1 MEMTS
6 HSTPGHGASDMDK
19 ETFSGTTAGHLE
31 AADEPMV
38 ELRNPYVKPGFR
50 GAFQSKYVVLCAFVV
65 RLGGFLFGYDQGVVS
80 IILVMDQFL
89 DEFPRVSDTASGGG
103 FWKGF
108 MTAMIELGALIG
120 AFNQG
125 WVAEKISRRYSICV
139 AVCIFVVGSTL
150 QTAAQDYAM
159 LIVGR
164 LIGGIGVGM
173 LSMVVPM
180 YIAEVSPPEIRGT
193 LLVLEEF
200 SIVFGIICAY
210 WLTFG
215 TRYIG
220 GQWSY
225 RLPFLLQIFPAILL
239 GISVLFIPFS
249 PRWLVSKG
257 RDQEALEALVKLRRV
272 PANDSRIQAEWFDI
286 RAEVAFH
293 KEVAEK
299 KHPNLGA
306 QGRRSC
312 WAAVKLELAAYADC
326 FKQGYWR
333 RTMVGIGLMFFQ
345 QFVGIN
351 ALIYYSPSLFETM
364 GVDYNMR
371 LVLSGVLNVTQLVGV
386 ATSLYT
392 MDKFG
397 RRPLLLLGS
406 VGMTVS
412 HIVIAVLV
420 GLYYDSWADHKDKGW
435 VAVAFLFLYM
445 LVFGMTF
452 GPVPWAMPSEIF
464 PSFLRAKGVAWSTC
478 SNWLNNFIIGLITP
492 PLIQNTRGFGAYT
505 FFAVFCALSG
515 IWTWFCVPET
525 KGRSLEDMD
534 RVFND
539 RAAAADRARRKEILK
554 ELKQRDDQGQ
564 QESIKTA

>member
-1 MEMTS
+1 
-6 HSTPGHGASDMDK
+6 
-19 ETFSGTTAGHLE
+19 
-31 AADEPMV
+31 
-38 ELRNPYVKPGFR
+38 
-50 GAFQSKYVVLCAFVV
+50 
-65 RLGGFLFGYDQGVVS
+65 
-80 IILVMDQFL
+80 
-89 DEFPRVSDTASGGG
+89 
-103 FWKGF
+103 
-108 MTAMIELGALIG
+108 
-120 AFNQG
+120 
-125 WVAEKISRRYSICV
+125 
-139 AVCIFVVGSTL
+139 
-150 QTAAQDYAM
+150 
-159 LIVGR
+159 
-164 LIGGIGVGM
+164 
-173 LSMVVPM
+173 MVVPM
-180 YIAEVSPPEIRGT
+180 YIAEVSPPEIRGTPLTRSRCPRSNIADPLKGT

-220 GQWSY
+220 GQWGY

-249 PRWLVSKG
+249 PRWLASKG
-257 RDQEALEALVKLRRV
+257 RDQEALDALVKLRRV
-272 PANDSRIQAEWFDI
+272 PADDPRIQAEWYDI

-293 KEVAEK
+293 QEIAEQ
-299 KHPNLGA
+299 KHPNLGVSR
-306 QGRRSC
+306 QRSC
-312 WAAVKLELAAYADC
+312 WVAVKLELAAYADC

-333 RTMVGIGLMFFQ
+333 RTMVGVGLMFFQ

-364 GVDYNMR
+364 GIEYNMR

-386 ATSLYT
+386 VTSLYT
-392 MDKFG
+392 MDRFG
-397 RRPLLLLGS
+397 RRPLLLFGS
-406 VGMTVS
+406 VGMTIS
-412 HIVIAVLV
+412 HVVIAVLV
-420 GLYYDSWADHKDKGW
+420 GLYFDSWGDHKDKGW

-445 LVFGMTF
+445 LLFGASF

-534 RVFND
+534 RVFGD
-539 RAAAADRARRKEILK
+539 RAGTADEARRKDILK
-554 ELKQRDDQGQ
+554 EMKRRDRLDSQ
-564 QESIKTA
+564 QEVKTA

>member
-1 MEMTS
+1 MTENLEGQYGKADDDI
-6 HSTPGHGASDMDK
+6 TPDDPLIVLQD
-19 ETFSGTTAGHLE
+19 T
-31 AADEPMV
+31 
-38 ELRNPYVKPGFR
+38 YVKP
-50 GAFQSKYVVLCAFVV
+50 
-65 RLGGFLFGYDQGVVS
+65 DQGVVS

-89 DEFPRVSDTASGGG
+89 DDFPRVSDTASGGG

-125 WVAEKISRRYSICV
+125 WIAEKISRKYSICV
-139 AVCIFVVGSTL
+139 AVCIFVVGSVL

-159 LIVGR
+159 LVVGR

-173 LSMVVPM
+173 MSMVVPM

-200 SIVFGIICAY
+200 SIVFGIICAF

-220 GQWSY
+220 GEWSY
-225 RLPFLLQIFPAILL
+225 RLPFLLQMFPAILL
-239 GISVLFIPFS
+239 GIAVLFIPFS

-257 RDQEALEALVKLRRV
+257 RDQEALEALVKLRQV
-272 PANDSRIQAEWFDI
+272 PADDPRVQAEWLDI

-293 KEVAEK
+293 KEVGRK
-299 KHPNLGA
+299 KHPNLAAEG
-306 QGRRSC
+306 QRSR
-312 WAAVKLELAAYADC
+312 WAAIKFELSAYVDC
-326 FKQGYWR
+326 FRQGYWR

-364 GVDYNMR
+364 GIGYNMR

-386 ATSLYT
+386 STSLYT

-406 VGMTVS
+406 IGMTIS
-412 HIVIAVLV
+412 HIIIAVLV
-420 GLYYDSWADHKDKGW
+420 GLYFDTWADHKDKGW
-435 VAVAFLFLYM
+435 VAVAFLFVYM
-445 LVFGMTF
+445 LIFGMTY

-492 PLIQNTRGFGAYT
+492 PLIQNTRGFGAYA

-515 IWTWFCVPET
+515 IWTWFFVPET

-534 RVFND
+534 RVFGD
-539 RAAAADRARRKEILK
+539 HAATADRTRRKEILR
-554 ELKQRDDQGQ
+554 ELKQADN
-564 QESIKTA
+564 EKTRQAVSTA